1 MRVALVVG
9 QFPALSETFILSH
22 VTGLLD
28 RGVDVRIFSRTR
40 LPQPTTHSAVDEY
53 GLLERTHYGTST
65 PEGLWLR
72 RAAVLRLLVEAQRS
86 GKPVLGALGE
96 RRRDANG
103 ALPFRHLGA
112 EVSNDFDVIHCHFG
126 PNGLLGLALRN
137 MGILRGRLVTT
148 LHGYDMSR
156 ALEQEGSDL
165 YDRLFAESDLLLPIS
180 EYWKD
185 RLETMGCPPEKVQV
199 QRMGVDLAQFPF
211 LPRHVPE
218 HGPRELL
225 SVARLTEKKGLE
237 YALRAVARALESE
250 PRIRYSIAG
259 DGELR
264 GDLEALATK
273 LGIQHAVRFLG
284 GVSSTRVRDLMAKSH
299 VLLAP
304 SVTARDG
311 NKEGLPVVLM
321 ESMASG
327 LPVVSTHHSGIPE
340 LVEDGVTGLLVAER
354 DVTALALQVCL
365 LLDDEALYKRL
376 AVAARERVE
385 REHDVDRLNDRLL
398 GIYQALV
405 APEGR

>member
-1 MRVALVVG
+1 M
-9 QFPALSETFILSH
+9 
-22 VTGLLD
+22 
-28 RGVDVRIFSRTR
+28 
-40 LPQPTTHSAVDEY
+40 
-53 GLLERTHYGTST
+53 
-65 PEGLWLR
+65 
-72 RAAVLRLLVEAQRS
+72 
-86 GKPVLGALGE
+86 
-96 RRRDANG
+96 
-103 ALPFRHLGA
+103 
-112 EVSNDFDVIHCHFG
+112 
-126 PNGLLGLALRN
+126 
-137 MGILRGRLVTT
+137 TT

-185 RLETMGCPPEKVQV
+185 RLETMGCPPEKVKV

-365 LLDDEALYKRL
+365 LLDDEALYERL